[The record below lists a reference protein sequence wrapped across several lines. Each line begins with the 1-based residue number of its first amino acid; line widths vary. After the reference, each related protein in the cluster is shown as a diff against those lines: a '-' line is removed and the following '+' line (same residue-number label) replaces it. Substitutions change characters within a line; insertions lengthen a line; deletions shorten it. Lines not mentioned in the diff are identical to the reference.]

1 MSVHYQRHGEV
12 GVISIANPPVNA
24 LSQAVRRGLLDAL
37 QEGIAD
43 QQAQAL
49 VVMAEG
55 RTFIAGA
62 DIREFG
68 KPPQAPL
75 LPDVIS
81 QLEACPKPL
90 VASLHGTA
98 LGGGLEVALGCH
110 YRVALAS
117 TRVGLPEVKLG
128 LLPGAGGTQR
138 LPRLTGVKN
147 ALDIITS
154 GRFVEATEAHA
165 IGILDA
171 ISDAAT
177 PLEAG
182 LAAARAVLA
191 GEQTTR
197 ITGQLPAP
205 DADPQAMAT
214 MRAQLESSVPE
225 LFSPFRIVEAIDACT
240 QAASLEEG
248 LRQERALFLACMDSP
263 QRAGL
268 IHLFFAARNPHLVPG
283 VENAALFT
291 QLALIGEHPLFDT
304 LQQAAQRAG
313 ITLTPTADANTEL
326 CLLAPGVDAST
337 CPGQAVTLAL
347 RPLTAPISAA
357 LDAAIDAA
365 IDKDI
370 DEHIDTDLPSASL
383 SLVLAEHGA
392 FHELVNHHASA
403 LDQQRAALTLKA
415 LRANVVVTRS
425 PGVLST
431 LHDAAAQAPAQG
443 TQTALEQTSL
453 ALAQQGACYRES
465 DIDLLSVEAMGYPRH
480 SGGAHRQA
488 TLAQPASDTS
498 STTARNAHS

>member
-110 YRVALAS
+110 YRVASAS

-138 LPRLTGVKN
+138 LPRLTGVAN

-154 GRFVEATEAHA
+154 GRFVEATEAHT

-191 GEQTTR
+191 GEQATR

-205 DADPQAMAT
+205 DADPQATAT
-214 MRAQLESSVPE
+214 MQAQLESSVPE

-248 LRQERALFLACMDSP
+248 LRQERALFLACMDSH

-268 IHLFFAARNPHLVPG
+268 IHLFFAARSPHLVPG
-283 VENAALFT
+283 VENAAPFT

-313 ITLTPTADANTEL
+313 ITLTPADANTEL
-326 CLLAPGVDAST
+326 CLLAPGADAST

-347 RPLTAPISAA
+347 RPLPAPISAA
-357 LDAAIDAA
+357 LDAAID
-365 IDKDI
+365 
-370 DEHIDTDLPSASL
+370 EHIDTDLPSTSL
-383 SLVLAEHGA
+383 SLVLVEHGA

-415 LRANVVVTRS
+415 LRASVVVTRS

-443 TQTALEQTSL
+443 TQTALEQASL

-465 DIDLLSVEAMGYPRH
+465 DIDLLSVEALGYPRH